1 MVAAAIY
8 AGQPDPLVVLV
19 LSVVLFAAALLAQR
33 VPALRGSG
41 PILGPSVDLVM
52 GAVAGFALAAPLA
65 LPGYQIA
72 GHAIRIIEGSAFY
85 RQSAWPFQ
93 SIGYLAFW
101 GLNGVDAERS
111 PIYLGVIVVV
121 LAVTGACL
129 RRRGA
134 EVLALVTVAVVMGA
148 VAFLQPVEDLLHSLP
163 GVQAVRWYRA
173 VVPMTLAVAVLSAVG
188 MQLLVSAFRERLVR
202 RWLGGG
208 FLLAAGCLL
217 VIWVVGSGM
226 LTGTEVSTR
235 RTGLVWAAAEV
246 VVGLAGI
253 AVLTVVTRSPRS
265 GDRHPVVVGRAVG
278 VVFLASRDGLL
289 AHSRRSPASL
299 DLHLRRRR
307 PLARSPCRRPL
318 GHPWW
323 AWAPPIAS
331 GRRDSAS
338 GPMSIFSTAW
348 TSWLSTTRCCRR
360 NYYQSWAD
368 VTGKPPRSAG
378 LPSVSHYCPA
388 ITSASLARVYGV
400 GFVLERHG
408 QPGPKG
414 GVFVKSIEHEDLY
427 RIPGASAATLTPSP
441 PGGGFPAVTAGGTGI
456 PVAHP
461 GPASW
466 KLETDVMTRETL
478 RLRLT
483 DVPGW
488 HGTIDGKPLELKP
501 YAGIMIQAQV
511 PPGRHVI
518 ELRYWPTTF
527 SAGIVLAIIAA
538 VSLLAALIVESRRPG
553 LRPGR

>member
-1 MVAAAIY
+1 
-8 AGQPDPLVVLV
+8 
-19 LSVVLFAAALLAQR
+19 
-33 VPALRGSG
+33 
-41 PILGPSVDLVM
+41 
-52 GAVAGFALAAPLA
+52 
-65 LPGYQIA
+65 
-72 GHAIRIIEGSAFY
+72 
-85 RQSAWPFQ
+85 
-93 SIGYLAFW
+93 
-101 GLNGVDAERS
+101 
-111 PIYLGVIVVV
+111 
-121 LAVTGACL
+121 
-129 RRRGA
+129 
-134 EVLALVTVAVVMGA
+134 
-148 VAFLQPVEDLLHSLP
+148 
-163 GVQAVRWYRA
+163 
-173 VVPMTLAVAVLSAVG
+173 
-188 MQLLVSAFRERLVR
+188 
-202 RWLGGG
+202 
-208 FLLAAGCLL
+208 
-217 VIWVVGSGM
+217 M

-253 AVLTVVTRSPRS
+253 AVLTVVTRSPRN

-278 VVFLASRDGLL
+278 VVFLACATAFLL
-289 AHSRRSPASL
+289 TQGAPLRRSTSTYDAATSGEVTLQKAVGTSL
-299 DLHLRRRR
+299 VGMGSAHCFRTPGLGIR
-307 PLARSPCRRPL
+307 PNVNILYGVDELAVY
-318 GHPWW
+318 
-323 AWAPPIAS
+323 
-331 GRRDSAS
+331 D
-338 GPMSIFSTAW
+338 PM
-348 TSWLSTTRCCRR
+348 LPR

-378 LPSVSHYCPA
+378 LPSVSQYCPA

-414 GVFVKSIEHEDLY
+414 GVFVKSIKHEDLY

-501 YAGIMIQAQV
+501 YADIMIQAQV